1 MNNELEKIWR
11 FPGNNYTQD
20 QGIDTPDMETFAQDP
35 IASLA
40 RETCQ
45 NSIDARIE
53 GKTAKIQSGYAA
65 QNDQVLRCGP
75 AALPVADGRH
85 GYAPPPV
92 FLPSG
97 NIRFLFS
104 QPMV

>member
-1 MNNELEKIWR
+1 MNNKIEKIWR

-53 GKTAKIQSGYAA
+53 GKTAKIQFKTFDIMKEDIPGIDRIEKEIDSCMEYR
-65 QNDQVLRCGP
+65 QNNKKIYETLKEMKEQLDT
-75 AALPVADGRH
+75 
-85 GYAPPPV
+85 
-92 FLPSG
+92 
-97 NIRFLFS
+97 
-104 QPMV
+104 